1 MSQFKQLDERL
12 SVSEQLQPEDIQ
24 AAAERGFR
32 RIINH
37 RPDGEA
43 DDQPANADLAA
54 AAHAAGIDWIH
65 QPVVGIQLGE
75 ADVRDF
81 ARHLEGAAGPVL
93 AFCRSGARSTR
104 LWALHCAG
112 EESADILIRRA
123 RAAGYDLEGMRPVL
137 ESRKA
142 SDGA

>member
-12 SVSEQLQPEDIQ
+12 SVSEQLRPEDIQ
-24 AAAERGFR
+24 TAAKQGFR

-43 DDQPANADLAA
+43 EDQPANADLAA
-54 AAHAAGIDWIH
+54 AAQAAGIDWIH
-65 QPVVGIQLGE
+65 QPVVGSQLGE

-81 ARHLEGAAGPVL
+81 AGHLEGAEGPVL

-104 LWALHCAG
+104 LWALHSSA
-112 EESADILIRRA
+112 EESADVLIRRA
-123 RAAGYDLEGMRPVL
+123 QAAGYDLEGMRSVL
-137 ESRKA
+137 ESRNA
-142 SDGA
+142 SGGA